1 MLGALGPKKTS
12 RNKSVKASESEDIQM
27 SKSTPSA
34 AEANEIDIQTSESEK
49 TNPSVSDDAR
59 TSQSDDARTSRSD
72 DARTSRSDNARTSR
86 SDNARTSRSDNAR
99 TSRSDNA
106 RTSRSDD
113 ARTSRSDDARTSR
126 SDDARTSRS
135 DDARTSRSDDAR
147 TSRSDDVVVVTRARM
162 GRPPKAE
169 ERVALT
175 LRVDPEMRK
184 KLKVRA
190 AELERDMSDIVSELV
205 WDYLGK

>member
-1 MLGALGPKKTS
+1 MSRKAAMLGALGPKKTS

-59 TSQSDDARTSRSD
+59 TSRSDDARTSRSD
-72 DARTSRSDNARTSR
+72 DNARTSR
-86 SDNARTSRSDNAR
+86 SDDARTSRSDNAR

-126 SDDARTSRS
+126 SDNARTSRS
-135 DDARTSRSDDAR
+135 DNARTSRSDDAR